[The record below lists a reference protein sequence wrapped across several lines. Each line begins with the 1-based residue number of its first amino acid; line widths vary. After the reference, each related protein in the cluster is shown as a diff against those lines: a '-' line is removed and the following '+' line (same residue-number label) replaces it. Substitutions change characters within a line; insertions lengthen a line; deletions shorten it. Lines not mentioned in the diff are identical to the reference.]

1 MFACFVMATTRSTI
15 VGSMQI
21 LSPSNGFRKS
31 HAQQHCRGMQI
42 ESRSIKLT
50 EHKPKPKLKR
60 TSRKKY
66 KNDKFYHSK
75 QWEKLRKMHLVQEP
89 FCRSCKARGIYKAA
103 RS

>member
-1 MFACFVMATTRSTI
+1 M
-15 VGSMQI
+15 
-21 LSPSNGFRKS
+21 
-31 HAQQHCRGMQI
+31 
-42 ESRSIKLT
+42 T